1 MIGVA
6 RTAPSLDS
14 PARPQLEQDALL
26 ALWQDGV
33 PLGTA
38 WLVFAD
44 EWSTTQFRELQQTH
58 SHLPLQQF
66 LKDVLIDDLRT
77 GKRQAFGVQEG
88 SDAGLVLVPPYY
100 FLKTAEVNWE
110 KDIVR
115 TAGKIFYGVRV
126 KWEREPPDPTRPRK
140 PAQWIH
146 QRELEALSE
155 LRPQTE
161 REGFIDP
168 SEEWEQES
176 LDQTLSSDLTQSIE
190 PSEFTVQSEREAPR
204 DAPQSKPGRPLLV
217 PKVRQVV
224 RELIDQGKLGGKL
237 IKEVEELVRAKAQER
252 FKRDFF
258 GPRRPSKPTII
269 AAVDAEG
276 WYSPDEN

>member
-1 MIGVA
+1 
-6 RTAPSLDS
+6 
-14 PARPQLEQDALL
+14 LEQDALL
-26 ALWQDGV
+26 TLWQDGV
-33 PLGTA
+33 PLSTA

-44 EWSTTQFRELQQTH
+44 EWSTTRFRELQQTD
-58 SHLPLQQF
+58 SHLPMEQF
-66 LKDVLIDDLRT
+66 LKDVLIDDLRIA
-77 GKRQAFGVQEG
+77 KRQALGVQEG
-88 SDAGLVLVPPYY
+88 SDAGLVWVPQYY

-126 KWEREPPDPTRPRK
+126 KWERESQDPTRPRK

-146 QRELEALSE
+146 PRELQALSE
-155 LRPQTE
+155 LGPPTE
-161 REGFIDP
+161 RGEFIDP

-176 LDQTLSSDLTQSIE
+176 LDQTLSSDLTPPSE
-190 PSEFTVQSEREAPR
+190 PSELIVQSEREPTRDTPR
-204 DAPQSKPGRPLLV
+204 SKPTASHMQMGRPLLV

-224 RELIDQGKLGGKL
+224 RELIDQGKLDGKL
-237 IKEVEELVRAKAQER
+237 SKEVEELVRAKAQER

-269 AAVDAEG
+269 AALDEEG
-276 WYSPDEN
+276 WYSTDRN